1 MTLDGYKSPWGVL
14 LGLTGSKVSFRWG
27 LMEPCAFKQDNDRGV
42 HVFKKVFLML
52 GLVCCRLCK
61 D

>member
-1 MTLDGYKSPWGVL
+1 MTLDEYKSPWGVL
-14 LGLTGSKVSFRWG
+14 LGLIGNKVSFR
-27 LMEPCAFKQDNDRGV
+27 LEQCAFKQDNDRGV
-42 HVFKKVFLML
+42 HSSKKVFLML